1 MGNKRQTC
9 ANQLLFEG
17 QVISMFSENLSYFQD
32 LLTWKSKDHISK
44 NQIHITHSVP
54 LTAIS
59 HFVPFKSLRK
69 KFSED
74 E

>member
-1 MGNKRQTC
+1 
-9 ANQLLFEG
+9 
-17 QVISMFSENLSYFQD
+17 MFSENLSYFQD

-59 HFVPFKSLRK
+59 HFVPFKSVRK